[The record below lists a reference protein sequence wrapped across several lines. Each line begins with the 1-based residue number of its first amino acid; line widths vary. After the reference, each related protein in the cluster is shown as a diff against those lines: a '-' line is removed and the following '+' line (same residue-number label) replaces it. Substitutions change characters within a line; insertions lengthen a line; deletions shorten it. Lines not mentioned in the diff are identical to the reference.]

1 MKLNKFVAFLLILV
15 GILLFPLSSTVSG
28 SNSHSNGKNVI
39 TLTKDNTAVLS
50 GEVNGDSVGAVMLKV
65 KELNRGHLFSSSHIY
80 LFLNTPGGEIQAGLE
95 MLESLRGSSRQVDTV
110 TLFSASMGFQ
120 IVQNLGERYIV
131 KNGIMMSHRAA
142 GEISGYFGGQAPS
155 QMDSRYNLWLSR
167 IKEMDQQTVSRTNGK
182 QTLESYQKSYAD
194 ELWLT
199 GNQSVEQGYSDS
211 VVIVRCD
218 STLDGVTTHSVSV
231 FGLTISYDLDNC
243 PLNTSPMNIRVASP
257 PQEKTPMTA
266 EQVKDIQ
273 ARFVEQYAHKQH
285 SVVPM
290 Y

>member
-1 MKLNKFVAFLLILV
+1 MKLNKLAVFFLVLV
-15 GILLFPLSSTVSG
+15 GILLFPLSSSISG
-28 SNSHSNGKNVI
+28 SSSNAKDVVV
-39 TLTKDNTAVLS
+39 LSKDNTAVLS

-65 KELNRGHLFSSSHIY
+65 KELNRVHSFSSKPIY

-95 MLESLRGSSRQVDTV
+95 MLESLRGSSRQVNTI

-120 IVQNLGERYIV
+120 IVQNLGDRLIV

-155 QMDSRYNLWLSR
+155 QMDSRYALWLSR
-167 IKEMDQQTVSRTNGK
+167 IKEMDQQTVSRTKGK
-182 QTLESYQKSYAD
+182 QTLESYQKAYAD

-199 GNQSVEQGYSDS
+199 GNQSVEQGYSDR
-211 VVIVRCD
+211 VVVVRCD
-218 STLDGVTTHSVSV
+218 SSLDGVTTHTVSV
-231 FGLTISYDLDNC
+231 FGLTLSYDLDNC

-266 EQVKDIQ
+266 EQVKEVQ
-273 ARFVEQYAHKQH
+273 ARFTEQYAHKQH

>member
-1 MKLNKFVAFLLILV
+1 MKLNKLAVFFLVLV
-15 GILLFPLSSTVSG
+15 GILLFPLSSSISG
-28 SNSHSNGKNVI
+28 SSSNAKDVVV
-39 TLTKDNTAVLS
+39 LSKDNTAVLS

-65 KELNRGHLFSSSHIY
+65 KELNRVHSFSSKPIY

-95 MLESLRGSSRQVDTV
+95 MLESLRGSSRQVNTI

-120 IVQNLGERYIV
+120 IVQNLGDRLIV

-155 QMDSRYNLWLSR
+155 QMDSRYALWLSR
-167 IKEMDQQTVSRTNGK
+167 IKEMDQQTVSRTKGK
-182 QTLESYQKSYAD
+182 QTLESYQKAYAD

-199 GNQSVEQGYSDS
+199 GNQSVEQGYSDRI
-211 VVIVRCD
+211 VVVRCD
-218 STLDGVTTHSVSV
+218 SSLDGVTSHTVSV
-231 FGLTISYDLDNC
+231 FGLTLSYDLDNC

-266 EQVKDIQ
+266 EQVKEVQ
-273 ARFVEQYAHKQH
+273 ARFTEQYAHKQH